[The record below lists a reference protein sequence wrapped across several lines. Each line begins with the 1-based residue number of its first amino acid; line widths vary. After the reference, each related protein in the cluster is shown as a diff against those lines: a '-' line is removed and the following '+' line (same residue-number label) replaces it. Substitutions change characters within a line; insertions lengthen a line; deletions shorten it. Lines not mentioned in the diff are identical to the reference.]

1 VNKEYILYIILLLY
15 NTYIIHSTK
24 NKMKQILNIT
34 LDEETL
40 SWVKNQKECKSV
52 SEFVNKILAERK
64 AIKEDAFFQL
74 PKIIEKENKIKK
86 EKEEICAELHKIVEE
101 GDKQEREKAQEVIE
115 NIESEEKIEKEKK
128 REQLGKIVMSEFYE
142 DFKKVNITNYR
153 EVDLLGVRMKEGGL
167 GFVNLPRL
175 LLLKK
180 ILRDEESQ
188 KKPQEA
194 LQ

>member
-1 VNKEYILYIILLLY
+1 
-15 NTYIIHSTK
+15 
-24 NKMKQILNIT
+24 MKQILNIT